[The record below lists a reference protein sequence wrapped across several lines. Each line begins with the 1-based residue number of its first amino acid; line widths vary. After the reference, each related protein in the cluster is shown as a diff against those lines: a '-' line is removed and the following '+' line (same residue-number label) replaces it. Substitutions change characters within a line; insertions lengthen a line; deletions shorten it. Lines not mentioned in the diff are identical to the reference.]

1 MKNTILIGLIV
12 LFANAPVQA
21 QSTEEKEIKDTV
33 LAFAKAGD
41 QNDVQTLE
49 QHLDS
54 NYRVVMNRL
63 FGSSEVAIV
72 PRSVYL
78 QKIKSKEWGG
88 DQREVS
94 FKNII
99 VNENVAT
106 AKVVLKGKKA
116 TFVSLMD
123 LIKTEKG
130 SWKLIS
136 DTPIIL

>member
-12 LFANAPVQA
+12 LFASSPLKA
-21 QSTEEKEIKDTV
+21 QSTDEKEIKDTV

-41 QNDVQTLE
+41 QNDVKTLE
-49 QHLDS
+49 KHLDS

-78 QKIKSKEWGG
+78 EKIKNKEWGG
-88 DQREVS
+88 DQRQVT
-94 FKNII
+94 FKDII
-99 VNENVAT
+99 INENVAT
-106 AKVVLKGKKA
+106 AKVMLKGKKA

-136 DTPIIL
+136 DTPTIL

>member
-12 LFANAPVQA
+12 LFANAPLQA
-21 QSTEEKEIKDTV
+21 QSTDEKEIKDTV

-63 FGSSEVAIV
+63 FGSSEVAII

-78 QKIKSKEWGG
+78 EKIKSKEWGG
-88 DQREVS
+88 DQRQVT

-106 AKVVLKGKKA
+106 AKVELKGKKA

>member
-12 LFANAPVQA
+12 LFANVPAQA

-49 QHLDS
+49 KHLDS

-78 QKIKSKEWGG
+78 EKIKSKEWGG
-88 DQREVS
+88 DQRKVS

-106 AKVVLKGKKA
+106 AKVVFKGKKA

>member
-21 QSTEEKEIKDTV
+21 QSTDEKEIKDTV

-78 QKIKSKEWGG
+78 EKIKSKEWGG
-88 DQREVS
+88 DQRQVS

>member
-21 QSTEEKEIKDTV
+21 QSTDEKEIKDTV

-41 QNDVQTLE
+41 QNDVQVLE

-78 QKIKSKEWGG
+78 EKIKSKEWGG
-88 DQREVS
+88 DQRQVS

>member
-12 LFANAPVQA
+12 LFANAPLQA
-21 QSTEEKEIKDTV
+21 QSTDEKEIKDTV

-63 FGSSEVAIV
+63 FGSSEVAII

-78 QKIKSKEWGG
+78 EKIKSKEWGG
-88 DQREVS
+88 DQRQVT